1 MATSETRLS
10 GIVNFAGVLFLI
22 AGVFNLIY
30 GLTGILNEG
39 YLRHDT
45 LFASIELWGWV
56 LVGMGSVQFLVG
68 LGILNRAPMGQI
80 VGLLIAGFGAVM
92 ALTFVLAFPAWSII
106 IIALD
111 LVIVYALTVHG
122 DEFKF

>member
-1 MATSETRLS
+1 MATYETRSS

-39 YLRHDT
+39 YLRDDT
-45 LFASIELWGWV
+45 LFASIELWGWF
-56 LVGMGSVQFLVG
+56 LVGTGIVQFLVG
-68 LGILNRAPMGQI
+68 LGILKRAPLAQI
-80 VGLLIAGFGAVM
+80 FGLLIAAFGAVL